1 MGKWLKSV
9 FSPTNPLVI
18 GYEGASRPTLKM
30 EPDIHQALIGLGG
43 HPGFRYLCDKLDLQA
58 SYLRAKLSGERHES
72 LREVDAIQSGIAW
85 CGWLKAQ
92 VAQATEIANRPRHQ
106 APLEE
111 EMRLF
116 RELDAQLER
125 VTTPE
130 VPA

>member
-1 MGKWLKSV
+1 MQSLSKL
-9 FSPTNPLVI
+9 FRRPLTLEV
-18 GYEGASRPTLKM
+18 ASARVPLRL
-30 EPDIHQALIGLGG
+30 EPDIQQSLVALGS

-58 SYLRAKLSGERHES
+58 SYLRAKLAGERHES

-92 VAQATEIANRPRHQ
+92 VAQATEIANRPRQQ